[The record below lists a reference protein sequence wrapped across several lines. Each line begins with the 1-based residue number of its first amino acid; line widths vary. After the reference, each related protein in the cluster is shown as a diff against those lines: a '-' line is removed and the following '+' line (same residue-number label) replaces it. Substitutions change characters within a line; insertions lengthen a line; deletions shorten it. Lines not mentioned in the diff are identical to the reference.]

1 MEQQINEEQNPITA
15 LLDKYEAFKLKGL
28 QLNEQDMF
36 DWLDLQDK
44 MEDKVVE
51 LRSKYAEDELV
62 FDRDYGLRL
71 VELKGIKDGE
81 GKKRYTDATAKAIC
95 DNEFFE
101 KELDLVVK
109 KATYENLQNK
119 ARKIVEYINIVKIAL
134 RKDFS
139 I

>member
-1 MEQQINEEQNPITA
+1 MANEENNIITN
-15 LLDKYEAFKLKGL
+15 LLDRYEAFKLKWL
-28 QLNEQDMF
+28 QINEQDMF
-36 DWLDLQDK
+36 DFLKLQDE

-51 LRSKYAEDELV
+51 LRSSYANDELI
-62 FDRDYGLRL
+62 FDRDYWLRL
-71 VELKGIKDGE
+71 VELKWIKDAE
-81 GKKRYTDATAKAIC
+81 WKKKYTDATAKAIC

-101 KELDLVVK
+101 KELDLIVK

-119 ARKIVEYINIVKIAL
+119 AKKIVEYINIVKLSL

>member
-1 MEQQINEEQNPITA
+1 MVNEENNVITN
-15 LLDKYEAFKLKGL
+15 LLERYEAFKLKWL
-28 QLNEQDMF
+28 QINEQDMF
-36 DWLDLQDK
+36 DFLKLQDE

-51 LRSKYAEDELV
+51 LRSSYAEDELL

-71 VELKGIKDGE
+71 VELKWVKDLDW
-81 GKKRYTDATAKAIC
+81 KKRYTDATAKALC
-95 DNEFFE
+95 DNEFYE
-101 KELDLVVK
+101 KELDLIVK

-119 ARKIVEYINIVKIAL
+119 AKKIVEYINIVKLSL

>member
-1 MEQQINEEQNPITA
+1 MNLQE
-15 LLDKYEAFKLKGL
+15 LLDKYEAFKLKWL

-36 DWLDLQDK
+36 DRLALQDS
-44 MEDKVVE
+44 MEDMVVN
-51 LRSKYAEDELV
+51 LRSSYAEEQLV
-62 FDRDYGLRL
+62 FDRDYWLRL
-71 VELKGIKDGE
+71 VELKWVKDLD

-101 KELDLVVK
+101 KELDLIVK

-119 ARKIVEYINIVKIAL
+119 AKKIVEYINIVKIAL
-134 RKDFS
+134 KKDFS